1 MISQLNLMLV
11 ELNGV
16 TTELLIQ
23 PNKMILRLGEL
34 KMSNCNITI
43 YRETNFKIFVNAIL
57 IKLQFSNS
65 C

>member
-23 PNKMILRLGEL
+23 PNKMKLRLGKL

-65 C
+65 G